1 MAINEPFHIKHTL
14 PPSFRAWY
22 QFLKRTEDSLRGR
35 PQEEVKIIV
44 WYETHPTGGLRQ
56 GYEFTLDEIKARVF
70 DEMRRGLESILTA
83 AGAASDDGQRRSTL
97 EELYRFISYRYFQK
111 P

>member
-1 MAINEPFHIKHTL
+1 MKEPDHIKGVL
-14 PPSFRAWY
+14 PPSFRAWF
-22 QFLKRTEDSLRGR
+22 QFLKRTEDSIKTY
-35 PQEEVKIIV
+35 PDTKIVV
-44 WYETHPTGGLRQ
+44 WYETHPTAGLRQ

-83 AGAASDDGQRRSTL
+83 AGAAHDPGQRHATL